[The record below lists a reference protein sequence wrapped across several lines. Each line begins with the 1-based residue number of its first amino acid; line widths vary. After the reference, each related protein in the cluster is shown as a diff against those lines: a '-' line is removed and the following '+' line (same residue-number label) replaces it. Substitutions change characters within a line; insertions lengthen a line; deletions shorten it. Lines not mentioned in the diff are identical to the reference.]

1 MSEQSNVKKNEN
13 GLSKFEPQKDH
24 PAESDDEKDVDIPEG
39 VQEILDD
46 LPADKRK
53 VVKRTAIQMMGVMQR
68 ENPLLK
74 KITEK
79 HIDQFLEGSKIQMQ
93 EEYKEQHEKKIF
105 LVIVLLIA
113 LVFIVALV
121 VLLKDNPDILE
132 KVLYTLGGV
141 ITGAFGGYGIGKNAR
156 DD

>member
-1 MSEQSNVKKNEN
+1 MSEEKKQQNPEEKKGGAHVAKAGSTVSAQAAGN
-13 GLSKFEPQKDH
+13 AGTGVAAPGGEPPKRNKYADKMNKKKSRLSK
-24 PAESDDEKDVDIPEG
+24 G
-39 VQEILDD
+39 VRIG
-46 LPADKRK
+46 
-53 VVKRTAIQMMGVMQR
+53 IGVA
-68 ENPLLK
+68 
-74 KITEK
+74 
-79 HIDQFLEGSKIQMQ
+79 
-93 EEYKEQHEKKIF
+93 
-105 LVIVLLIA
+105 VIVLLIA